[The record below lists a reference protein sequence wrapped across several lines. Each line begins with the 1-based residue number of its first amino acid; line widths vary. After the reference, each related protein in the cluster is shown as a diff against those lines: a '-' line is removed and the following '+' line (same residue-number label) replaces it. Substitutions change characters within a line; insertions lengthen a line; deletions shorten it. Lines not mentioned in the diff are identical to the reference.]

1 MITKRNLLS
10 MVLMMCVIF
19 FLFQFSQVV
28 KDRGNEFDVNS
39 YATGEAAS
47 GADRWRASGKP
58 DCLFIGDIE
67 TEIYD
72 TVEEWCRYTKRN
84 LKAVGSKK
92 LRKKLDLTGIDT
104 ILIDGETV
112 DVTSVSDILDSAM
125 EEGKNI
131 IFCRIP
137 QYNIVSNS
145 DYIKEL
151 LGIRYVISPSCHVTA
166 VQLYDGFLLGGE
178 ILYEE
183 NTGNSSKFMDLQL
196 TIPWYSAETGTKT
209 YAVGD
214 LDENTYGSEYFPRLM
229 WRNTYKNGY
238 VFCVC
243 GDFLKDETGFG
254 ILDSF
259 VYEGSDYYLY
269 PVVNA
274 RNFVMTDFPYLAPEN
289 EDEIFEIY
297 SRNFQDTFRD
307 IMWPDILAMAKNNH
321 DIKMTCF
328 FNTQL
333 DYDDDVEPS
342 DDNLEYY
349 LAQMKESGAEAG
361 KSYSAKGKLSF
372 GEKIERDRV
381 FWDNT
386 SIGYRFASAFF
397 EKLPEELPDV
407 LKAGDLGDLRT
418 ICLMQDD
425 DRDLL
430 SYYDDDITVQK
441 VTNDAWDYMY
451 SNDLKAKSLI
461 TALGYQNIAVS
472 MLNVVWPESTEDHW
486 ENYFTEVNS
495 YLSSYWTRYDDFDY
509 TAISES
515 DQRVRNF
522 LNLDYTDYRVDD
534 EIRFAVNVAGSG
546 KTDAW
551 FILRTHGES
560 IKGIDGADY
569 RKLEEDAYI
578 IHVKEKTGS
587 ITLKSD
593 DDTSRYSIQ
602 EAQE

>member
-28 KDRGNEFDVNS
+28 KDNRNEFDVNS
-39 YATGEAAS
+39 YTTNKVTGGE
-47 GADRWRASGKP
+47 DRWKPSGDP
-58 DCLFIGDIE
+58 DCLFIGDKG
-67 TEIYD
+67 TEVYK
-72 TVEEWCRYTKRN
+72 TVREWCYYTKRN
-84 LKAVGSKK
+84 ITAVSAAEVKK
-92 LRKKLDLTGIDT
+92 LSDISMIDI

-112 DVTSVSDILDSAM
+112 NINDNMSDILDSFAQ
-125 EEGKNI
+125 EGKNI

-137 QYNIVSNS
+137 QYNTISNNE
-145 DYIKEL
+145 YIQEL
-151 LGIRYVISPSCHVTA
+151 LGIRYVISPMCHVTA

-183 NTGNSSKFMDLQL
+183 NAGDSSKFMDLDL
-196 TIPWYSAETGTKT
+196 MIPWYSAEIGTKT

-229 WRNTYKNGY
+229 WRNTYKNGF

-243 GDFLKDETGFG
+243 GDFMKDETGFG

-289 EDEIFEIY
+289 EEKIKEIY
-297 SRNFQDTFRD
+297 ARNFQDTFRD
-307 IMWPDILAMAKNNH
+307 IMWPDILAMAKNNN
-321 DIKMTCF
+321 DLKMTCF

-333 DYDDDVEPS
+333 DYDDEVEPS
-342 DDNLEYY
+342 DENLEYY

-361 KSYSAKGKLSF
+361 KSYSTIGGLGF
-372 GEKIERDRV
+372 GDKIEKDSS

-386 SIGYRFASAFF
+386 SIGYHFAAAFF
-397 EKLPEELPDV
+397 EKMPEGFKDELRSG
-407 LKAGDLGDLRT
+407 KLGDLRT
-418 ICLMQDD
+418 VCLMEDD
-425 DRDLL
+425 DRKLL
-430 SYYDDDITVQK
+430 SFYDDRITVQK

-451 SNDLKAKSLI
+451 SKDLKAKSLI
-461 TALGYQNIAVS
+461 TALGYQNVAVN
-472 MLNVVWPESTEDHW
+472 MLNVVWPESGEDYW
-486 ENYFTEVNS
+486 ESYFPKVNS

-509 TAISES
+509 TTISES
-515 DQRVRNF
+515 DYRVRNF
-522 LNLDYTDYRVDD
+522 LNLDYTDFRVED
-534 EIRFAVNVAGSG
+534 EIHFAVTGNK

-551 FILRTHGES
+551 FILRTHGENVT
-560 IKGIDGADY
+560 GITGGDY
-569 RKLEEDAYI
+569 RKLEEDAYL
-578 IHVKEKTGS
+578 IHAKNSMGV
-587 ITLKSD
+587 ITVESD
-593 DDTSRYSIQ
+593 DDHSRYSIRKA
-602 EAQE
+602 EG

>member
-1 MITKRNLLS
+1 
-10 MVLMMCVIF
+10 MVLMMSVIF

-28 KDRGNEFDVNS
+28 KDRRNEYDVNS
-39 YATGEAAS
+39 YTKADVISGEN
-47 GADRWRASGKP
+47 RWKPSGKA
-58 DCLFIGDIE
+58 DCLFIGDTE
-67 TEIYD
+67 TEVFD
-72 TVEEWCRYTKRN
+72 TVEEWSVYTKRKV
-84 LKAVGSKK
+84 KAVSGSDVRK
-92 LRKKLDLTGIDT
+92 LKDT
-104 ILIDGETV
+104 SAIELVLIDGETV
-112 DVTSVSDILDSAM
+112 AIDTVSDLLDTFA

-137 QYNIVSNS
+137 QYNDISNS
-145 DYIKEL
+145 DYVRKL

-183 NTGNSSKFMDLQL
+183 NAGESSRFMDLDL

-229 WRNTYKNGY
+229 WRNTYRNGY

-243 GDFLKDETGFG
+243 GNFLQDETGFG

-289 EDEIFEIY
+289 EEKIY
-297 SRNFQDTFRD
+297 EVYARDFQDTFRD
-307 IMWPDILAMAKNNH
+307 IMWPDILAMAKNNN

-361 KSYSAKGKLSF
+361 KSYSVNDKLDFS
-372 GEKIERDRV
+372 EKVRLDSI
-381 FWDNT
+381 FWNNT
-386 SIGYRFASAFF
+386 SIKYDFASAYF
-397 EKLPEELPDV
+397 EKIPDELEDE
-407 LKAGDLGDLRT
+407 LRDGRLGKLRS
-418 ICLMQDD
+418 ICLMEDD
-425 DRDLL
+425 NRNLL
-430 SYYDDDITVQK
+430 SYYDDNVTVQK

-472 MLNVVWPESTEDHW
+472 MLKVVWPESEEDHW
-486 ENYFTEVNS
+486 ENYFPEVNS

-509 TAISES
+509 TAMSES
-515 DQRVRNF
+515 DHRVRSF
-522 LNLDYTDYRVDD
+522 LNLDYTDYRVEN
-534 EIRFAVNVAGSG
+534 EIHFGVVEDGQ
-546 KTDAW
+546 TDAW

-560 IKGIDGADY
+560 IEDITGADY
-569 RKLEEDAYI
+569 RKLEKNAYL
-578 IHVKEKTGS
+578 IHVKEKIGT

-593 DDTSRYSIQ
+593 DETSRYSV
-602 EAQE
+602 EKAEG